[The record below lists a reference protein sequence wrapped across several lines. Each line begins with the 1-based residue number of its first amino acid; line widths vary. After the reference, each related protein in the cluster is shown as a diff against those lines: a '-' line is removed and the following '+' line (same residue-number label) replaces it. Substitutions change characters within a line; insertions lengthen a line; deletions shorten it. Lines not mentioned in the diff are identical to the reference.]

1 MFSSL
6 APAAAASKNADG
18 DEGRRSGPASPERLR
33 HMHADVAEL
42 LRANTTPRRRRAKKP
57 VPGEERRHARYG
69 CAFEEEAPAEGGL
82 APPRMVWAKVKTY
95 PRWPGQVFDPA
106 DASKQALCERKRG
119 PDGAA
124 LVAFFGDGS
133 FVWAGAAGLT
143 PLRHD
148 FARLAAVGL
157 RSSYKAEFALA
168 LDDALAEVARR
179 VDAGL
184 SCGCPSAAA
193 RKQVFPNSGLRR
205 GASGAAVDAGFARDA
220 LRGEALVGYVRA
232 LAVAPGEGADRLDHA
247 IAAAQLAAFDR
258 WRGKTVG
265 VSAAPANRAAT
276 PKRTTRARG
285 QDDDGVDD
293 GGMVLSAT
301 PRARR
306 ATTPKR
312 ARPTGQDDGAGGSAM
327 VFSATRASRATT
339 PRRTRARGQDGGDAS
354 AGNRIMTRYARAAAA
369 ADAAFVRNVFRGDA
383 SVEHYASAKGLTPHA
398 GAERRDLAIA
408 VATPQP
414 RAFAAWRGAPSLLP
428 DEHTATHD
436 ATDTAANAKAAM
448 DAADTKMA
456 RSTGGD
462 DSAGD
467 PGKWKM
473 TSCIS
478 SREESSGCEDDV
490 VDDDATGSEYSSEAP
505 SHETTVSS
513 SRWKDQLIVVQF
525 IAIVLL
531 VLLVCRL
538 MME

>member
-6 APAAAASKNADG
+6 EPERAPAAAATSKNVD
-18 DEGRRSGPASPERLR
+18 DEGLR

-42 LRANTTPRRRRAKKP
+42 LRANTTPRRRRPKKP
-57 VPGEERRHARYG
+57 VPATPAEERRHARYG
-69 CAFEEEAPAEGGL
+69 CAFEEEALAEGGF
-82 APPRMVWAKVKTY
+82 APPRMVWAKVKGY

-106 DASKQALCERKRG
+106 DASKQALRERKRG
-119 PDGAA
+119 PNGAA
-124 LVAFFGDGS
+124 LVACFGDGS
-133 FVWAGAAGLT
+133 FVWAGAADLT

-148 FARLAAVGL
+148 FPRLAAVGL
-157 RSSYKAEFALA
+157 RSNHKAEFALA

-184 SCGCPSAAA
+184 SCGCPGAAAAA
-193 RKQVFPNSGLRR
+193 RKQLFPNSGLRR
-205 GASGAAVDAGFARDA
+205 GASGAAVDAGFARGA
-220 LRGEALVGYVRA
+220 LRGEALVAYVGA

-247 IAAAQLAAFDR
+247 VAAAQLAAFDR
-258 WRGKTVG
+258 WRGKTVI
-265 VSAAPANRAAT
+265 VSAAPASRAAT

-285 QDDDGVDD
+285 QDD
-293 GGMVLSAT
+293 GGMLLSAT

-312 ARPTGQDDGAGGSAM
+312 ARPTGRDDGAGGSAM
-327 VFSATRASRATT
+327 VFSATRVSRTTT
-339 PRRTRARGQDGGDAS
+339 PRRARARGQDGGDAS
-354 AGNRIMTRYARAAAA
+354 AGNRVMTRCARAAAA

-414 RAFAAWRGAPSLLP
+414 RAVAAWRGAPSLLP
-428 DEHTATHD
+428 DEQTATHD
-436 ATDTAANAKAAM
+436 ATEGAANAKAKM
-448 DAADTKMA
+448 MA
-456 RSTGGD
+456 RSTGGE

-467 PGKWKM
+467 PGKWRT

-478 SREESSGCEDDV
+478 SREENSGCEDDV
-490 VDDDATGSEYSSEAP
+490 VDDDDATGSECSSEAP

-513 SRWKDQLIVVQF
+513 SRWKDRVIFLQFMAIVV
-525 IAIVLL
+525 LL
-531 VLLVCRL
+531 CRL
-538 MME
+538 TME